1 MHGRG
6 STASLGTCMAWQG
19 LTSPRFP
26 ALQILV
32 ARPISSPA
40 APKLCSASSACF
52 ACMHAVQC
60 NLASEAGEKGE
71 TGSCKLRLSSGGPT
85 TIHSL
90 CAQSSLHCTALHS
103 AAAPPS
109 PIIHRSLSC
118 SAHTARLMT
127 TADAL
132 ATHPIV
138 FFPSGGGPLG
148 RRGRRSVDGG
158 RGPRGRARPVPA
170 GCMHAHM
177 YQ

>member
-1 MHGRG
+1 MAGSGLTNPSLSRAANPNRGRG
-6 STASLGTCMAWQG
+6 
-19 LTSPRFP
+19 
-26 ALQILV
+26 
-32 ARPISSPA
+32 RPISIVPRCAKTMLSMQC
-40 APKLCSASSACF
+40 LCVR
-52 ACMHAVQC
+52 ACMQYSYSYSTPTVQ
-60 NLASEAGEKGE
+60 ASHAGEKGE